1 MPEFNDYD
9 KEGKPISTRIE
20 ILSAQNQERYRAEYG
35 DERAKGYTD
44 ALKDFLTEVELI
56 LFKPRKPGQS
66 PYTANSD
73 YAVRRDLKK
82 YRDEKSVLFDTL
94 KSQLHDQQAQNKSEL
109 NNPQQT

>member
-20 ILSAQNQERYRAEYG
+20 SLSTGNQERYRAEYG
-35 DERAKGYTD
+35 AERAKGYED
-44 ALKDFLTEVELI
+44 ALKDFLTEIEVI
-56 LFKPRKPGQS
+56 LYKPRTPGL

-82 YRDEKSVLFDTL
+82 YRDEKSLLLDTL
-94 KSQLHDQQAQNKSEL
+94 KSQLPDQQAQNKSEL